1 MSDVIGAVGIRVVD
15 VSCGDD
21 DNNDDDDDDDEADGD
36 PPRRLFLLS
45 SARRECEG
53 GGGTYDGHD
62 GGEMSLGRTGFDT
75 AVS

>member
-1 MSDVIGAVGIRVVD
+1 MSDVMGAVGIRVVD
-15 VSCGDD
+15 VPCGDD
-21 DNNDDDDDDDEADGD
+21 NDNNDGDEADGD